1 MVDSGAKDSPDSGV
15 RADMRVH
22 LSQIDGHFHFR
33 GVGPD
38 GQELDI
44 DGSGGSAAA
53 GVSPLQ
59 LIPMALGSCSGVDV
73 VSILKKGR
81 QPLDDLTVD
90 VVAERDGGKPISM
103 ITKLHVHFAARGA
116 LEPAKVE
123 RAVRLSL
130 RSYCTVAAMLRG
142 AVEITASFSINGD
155 RFDVPGVMK
164 G

>member
-1 MVDSGAKDSPDSGV
+1 MADSGYEDTPNDGV
-15 RADMRVH
+15 RADMRVR

-38 GQELDI
+38 GQTLDI
-44 DGSGGSAAA
+44 DGSGGSGAA

-73 VSILKKGR
+73 VSILEKGR
-81 QPLDDLTVD
+81 QPLEDLD
-90 VVAERDGGKPISM
+90 VEVIAERDGGKPISM
-103 ITKLHVHFAARGA
+103 ITRLHVHFSAKGD
-116 LEPAKVE
+116 LDTAKVE

-130 RSYCTVAAMLRG
+130 RSYCTVAALLRNS
-142 AVEITASFSINGD
+142 VEISASFSVNGD
-155 RFDVPGVMK
+155 RFEVPGVMK